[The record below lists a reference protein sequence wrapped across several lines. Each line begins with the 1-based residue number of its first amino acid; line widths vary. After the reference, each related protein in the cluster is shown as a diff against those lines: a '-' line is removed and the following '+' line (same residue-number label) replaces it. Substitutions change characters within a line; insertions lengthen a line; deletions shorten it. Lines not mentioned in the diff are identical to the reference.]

1 MSNTVSNPVPAS
13 LKSISRASAGLAVAA
28 VTLVVPLIVVV
39 VLYIDGL
46 NADMRLLAKQQSSI
60 RVMRQ
65 FVALQ
70 VNLSDEYYSRFYPA
84 SESVETFA
92 ESEPGASP
100 GIMTRFGAEQDA
112 LLMTQLDAMDRELE
126 GYFGDDFRNWP
137 EIKERF
143 IRVWSKQSWDGQLS
157 EIESLFRPV
166 SEFVESLLL
175 ASNLELS
182 QAEHQRLSA
191 HLLFGDLGQ
200 IKTGIFAVTERLAQ
214 AALEHGGR
222 WAEAD
227 FRALSERM
235 DRIRPVSLSERQQS
249 LLIDRAVVAAEDLS
263 GIRGTAALIDKMAR
277 LKEKKRRL
285 MFIQA
290 MAEGG
295 VDMGL
300 ALEVEELRG
309 EVWDMVS
316 SFNRLQIVLAG
327 NLEAAL
333 QQEYDTVYQW
343 RALTLVLVSALVV
356 FAMLLGLYIVR
367 NIRLT
372 QLHLGRQNLQLEAK
386 VVARTEEIEQAKNE
400 AEQLNKILGKQ
411 TQISTELA
419 RKAEQASNAK
429 SMFLASMSHEIRTP
443 LNAVLGG
450 AAILAKSALDQ
461 RQRDILQLITQSGKT
476 LLELINEILDFSKI
490 EAGQLELE
498 SIAFDLEQLVLDIV
512 AMFALKARENNIR
525 LTYVVDVECEGHW
538 MGDPLR
544 VKQILMN
551 LISNAVKFTPA
562 GKISIRVQLDAVGQ
576 LKISV
581 SDTGIGIKN
590 DQLSQLFE
598 AFVQS
603 DSSTTRKYGGT
614 GLGLSISRKLAQM
627 HGGDISVVSA
637 FGKGSTFVVKL
648 PLARAQENTTVE
660 KTGDYKILL
669 LSENEELQNQM
680 CQWYSDLK
688 RLDDV
693 ESFSHCID
701 NLAVADDAL
710 VVVADSGALVK
721 YYQQWTS
728 QLEKR
733 KLSRLKYPWV
743 LLFDQSA
750 LDCNKSEQL
759 SHQLRAL
766 GASVQLPLLSPG
778 ALIRKAIT
786 EAVNSKERDML
797 DWTDSYAAGQGAAFS
812 GRVLL
817 VEDVLFN
824 QVVAREMLESLGLDV
839 VIVDNGLEAI
849 SFIKQYYEL
858 PPKNRETIRLILM
871 DLHMPKMNGLEATKR
886 IRAMERDARL
896 PAMPIV
902 ALTAD
907 VLKETQVEIVEAG
920 MDGLLPKPFEEE
932 DLIRVLSGY
941 FPGKEHVRQATRS
954 VVLAPPPAEPART
967 VQQETVEHE
976 VTQQDSVQVLNTH
989 ALLKRVRGRED
1000 RARDLAQSFLS
1011 QLSGFGDKIQA
1022 DIQAGD
1028 FSQLVFNAH
1037 TVKGSAGNLGADV
1050 LFNISSELEKLARQA
1065 EKSPDDQVHAQI
1077 DEKSRAFVQASRQLQ
1092 AALEAFLA

>member
-1 MSNTVSNPVPAS
+1 MSNTVPSPVPAS

-28 VTLVVPLIVVV
+28 VTLVVPLVVVV

-84 SESVETFA
+84 TESMQTFA
-92 ESEPGASP
+92 EGDASAGALARHEPEP
-100 GIMTRFGAEQDA
+100 DA
-112 LLMTQLDAMDRELE
+112 LLMTQLDAMDREL
-126 GYFGDDFRNWP
+126 GRYFGTDFRSWP
-137 EIKERF
+137 ELKQRF
-143 IRVWSKQSWDGQLS
+143 IGVWSNKAWSEQLAQ
-157 EIESLFRPV
+157 IEGLFEPGR
-166 SEFVESLLL
+166 EFVEFLLL

-182 QAEHQRLSA
+182 QSEHLRLSA
-191 HLLFGDLGQ
+191 HLLFGDLGHA
-200 IKTGIFAVTERLAQ
+200 KSEIFAVAEHLAQ
-214 AALEHGGR
+214 ASLDHGGV
-222 WAEAD
+222 WTETE
-227 FRALSERM
+227 FKLMSERL
-235 DRIRPVSLSERQQS
+235 DQIRVVPVSERQRA
-249 LLIDRAVVAAEDLS
+249 LLIEQVGVPDAYLDWIVESS
-263 GIRGTAALIDKMAR
+263 GLIEEMSR
-277 LKEKKRRL
+277 LREKKRRL

-290 MAEGG
+290 MTDDGL
-295 VDMGL
+295 DMGL
-300 ALEVEELRG
+300 ALEVEAIRG
-309 EVWDMVS
+309 EVWDLVS
-316 SFNRLQIVLAG
+316 SINRLQIVLAN
-327 NLEAAL
+327 NLDVIL
-333 QQEYDTVYQW
+333 QQQYDQAYQW
-343 RALTLVLVSALVV
+343 RMLTLVLVVALIV
-356 FAMLLGLYIVR
+356 FSILLGLYIVR

-372 QLHLGRQNLQLEAK
+372 QIHLGRQNLQLEAK

-450 AAILAKSALDQ
+450 AAILAKSSLNQ

-498 SIAFDLEQLVLDIV
+498 TIAFDLEQLVLDIV
-512 AMFALKARENNIR
+512 SMFSLKARENNIR
-525 LTYVVDVECEGHW
+525 LTYVVDVACEGQW
-538 MGDPLR
+538 LGDPLR

-551 LISNAVKFTPA
+551 LISNAVKFTSV
-562 GKISIRVQLDAVGQ
+562 GKISVRVQLDAVGQ

-581 SDTGIGIKN
+581 ADTGIGIKS

-627 HGGDISVVSA
+627 HGGDISVVST
-637 FGKGSTFVVKL
+637 FGRGSTFVVKL
-648 PLARAQENTTVE
+648 PLLRAGE
-660 KTGDYKILL
+660 KTLFDPINDYKILL

-680 CQWYSDLK
+680 CQWYGDLK

-701 NLAVADDAL
+701 NLAVNDSAL
-710 VVVADSGALVK
+710 VVVADSGTLVK

-750 LDCNKSEQL
+750 LDCDTSELL
-759 SHQLRAL
+759 SHQLREL

-778 ALIRKAIT
+778 ALIRKAVM
-786 EAVNSKERDML
+786 EALNSKGREML
-797 DWTDSYAAGQGAAFS
+797 DWTDSQTTGQGMAFS

-824 QVVAREMLESLGLDV
+824 QVVAREMLESMGLEV
-839 VIVDNGLEAI
+839 VIVDNGAEAI
-849 SFIKQYYEL
+849 AFIKQYYEL

-871 DLHMPKMNGLEATKR
+871 DLHMPLMNGLEATKR

-907 VLKETQVEIVEAG
+907 VLKETQLDIVEAG

-932 DLIRVLSGY
+932 DLIRVLSTHL
-941 FPGKEHVRQATRS
+941 PGKESLRHPSHARPD
-954 VVLAPPPAEPART
+954 VVAEPAVSAEPAEPQSKPT
-967 VQQETVEHE
+967 
-976 VTQQDSVQVLNTH
+976 VQVLNTD

-1000 RARDLAQSFLS
+1000 RARDLAKSFLN
-1011 QLSGFGDKIQA
+1011 QLAGFGEKIQA
-1022 DIQAGD
+1022 DIQARD

-1050 LFNISSELEKLARQA
+1050 LYQISSELEKLARQA
-1065 EKSPDDQVHAQI
+1065 EASADDQVQAQI
-1077 DEKSRAFVQASRQLQ
+1077 EERNQAFVQATRQLQ
-1092 AALEAFLA
+1092 VALEAFLA